1 LFDTTGRTTNISA
14 GLLNRYLTLTGYG
27 YTMMEERSENEKAF
41 PVECVWCGSKIRE
54 DKEEASG
61 VCLKCFYQI
70 LSNHLR
76 AQKRTAYGEF
86 VSDR

>member
-1 LFDTTGRTTNISA
+1 MNKQRK
-14 GLLNRYLTLTGYG
+14 
-27 YTMMEERSENEKAF
+27 EKENDKNF
-41 PVECVWCGSKIRE
+41 FVQCIWCGSRIR
-54 DKEEASG
+54 DHKEEDSNG

-76 AQKRTAYGEF
+76 SQKRTVYGEF